1 MSAAMGLSTASVVQ
15 RFDVFLSHNS
25 RDRAVVERIA
35 QRLKQ
40 AGVEPWLDKWSLTP
54 GGEWQREL
62 GHGLDA
68 SLACAVF
75 VGPHDLGAWELQE
88 LAVVL
93 DRAARQRSF
102 RLFPVLLPGVAE
114 PFDPNHLPHFL
125 RARTWVDFRRGGDDE
140 RALQDLI
147 HAVKGVPF
155 GPDVP
160 VAFDDGAVPY
170 RGLRAFREEDA
181 PFFFGRDREIQ
192 RLVEKLKSTRF
203 VAVLGTSGSGKSSL
217 VRAGLVC
224 KLRAGAL
231 GDDEHWDFCVLR
243 PGAAPLTALAAQLAK
258 RMPGQPMRPTLDAL
272 AQDAR
277 TLHLSVELTL
287 ADGGAGDR
295 VVVIVDQLEEV
306 FTLCRDETER
316 RQFLSTLVDATSAP
330 GGRTV
335 VIVTLRTDFYA
346 HCATYP
352 EFAQLVASQQ
362 MLVGPIDA
370 EGLLQAIEEPAHH
383 VGLELEQG
391 LSETILTDVGAEPGA
406 LPLLEHALLELWE
419 RRRGSMLTLEGYTQ
433 AGGVNRAL
441 GQRAEEIHN
450 QLSRDQQQ
458 IARRVLLR
466 LTQPGQGTDDTRRR
480 APRSELL
487 PAEGDDDV
495 ERVLRR
501 LVDARLLTSGRDETG
516 KEVVDVSHEALIRG
530 WPRLREWIDAD
541 RAGLLTHRRLTDAA
555 HDWDALNREPAALYR
570 GARLAAAREWAV
582 DHDEDLSR
590 LESDFLAAS
599 HANEDSEAVA
609 IWRRTR
615 RVRGL
620 ATGLAALT
628 VIVGL
633 TLVLLTV
640 AVTSQRDSARTAF
653 RSQEALAVGSELENA
668 VITIEN
674 GLRGYAASGEKR
686 LLLPVEDAIR
696 RYPGQQRA
704 LARLVSAEGAQLERV
719 QRVSGMIDDY
729 VGLWARSIIALS
741 ARHLARARS
750 QLVTN
755 DTSARPGET
764 APSRLDPIRAEF
776 ARLSKRERAV
786 IAANQEAANA
796 RSARAIRFGSG
807 GLVLVLVV
815 VVGLVMYLRP
825 RDPPSGWASA
835 RHHRP

>member
-1 MSAAMGLSTASVVQ
+1 MSAAMALSIGSVVQ

-25 RDRAVVERIA
+25 RDRAVVGRIA

-40 AGVEPWLDKWSLTP
+40 AGLEPWLDKWSLTP

-62 GHGLDA
+62 GQGLDA
-68 SLACAVF
+68 SSTCAVF
-75 VGPHDLGAWELQE
+75 VGPYDLGAWELQE

-102 RLFPVLLPGVAE
+102 RLFPVLLPGVGE
-114 PFDPNHLPHFL
+114 PFDPNRLPHFL
-125 RARTWVDFRRGGDDE
+125 RARTWVDFRRGCDDE

-147 HAVKGVPF
+147 NAVKGVPF

-160 VAFDDGAVPY
+160 VTFDDGAVPY
-170 RGLRAFREEDA
+170 RGLRVFREEDA
-181 PFFFGRDREIQ
+181 AFFFGRDREIQ
-192 RLVEKLKSTRF
+192 RLVERLKSSRF
-203 VAVLGTSGSGKSSL
+203 VAVLGASGSGKSSL
-217 VRAGLVC
+217 VRAGLVS

-231 GDDEHWDFCVLR
+231 ADHEHWEVCVLR

-287 ADGGAGDR
+287 ADGGPGDR

-306 FTLCRDETER
+306 FTLCGDEAER

-352 EFAQLVASQQ
+352 EFAQLIGSQQ
-362 MLVGPIDA
+362 MLVGPMDA
-370 EGLLQAIEEPAHH
+370 DGLLQAIEEPAHH
-383 VGLELEQG
+383 VSLELEQG

-419 RRRGSMLTLEGYTQ
+419 RRRGNMLTLEGYTQ
-433 AGGVNRAL
+433 AGGVHRAL
-441 GQRAEEIHN
+441 GQRAEEIYN
-450 QLSRDQQQ
+450 QLSADQQQ

-466 LTQPGQGTDDTRRR
+466 LTQPGEGTEDTRRR
-480 APRSELL
+480 APRQELV
-487 PAEGDDDV
+487 PAEGDDNV
-495 ERVLRR
+495 EQVLGR
-501 LVDARLLTSGRDETG
+501 LVDAQLLTTGRDETG

-555 HDWDALNREPAALYR
+555 RHWDTLDREPAALYR
-570 GARLAAAREWAV
+570 GALLAAAREWAV

-590 LESDFLAAS
+590 LERDFLIAS
-599 HANEDSEAVA
+599 HASENSEAVA
-609 IWRRTR
+609 VWRRTR

-628 VIVGL
+628 VIVGFA
-633 TLVLLTV
+633 LVLLIV
-640 AVTSQRDSARTAF
+640 AVTSQRDSALSAF
-653 RSQEALAVGSELENA
+653 QSQEALAVGSQLENA
-668 VITIEN
+668 IITIEN
-674 GLRGYAASGEKR
+674 GLRGYVASGERR
-686 LLLPVEDAIR
+686 LLLPVEDAMR
-696 RYPGQQRA
+696 RYPEQQRA
-704 LARLVSAEGAQLERV
+704 LVRLVSTEGGQSDRV
-719 QRVSGMIDDY
+719 RRIGGMVDDY
-729 VGLWARSIIALS
+729 VGLWARSIIS
-741 ARHLARARS
+741 LAAQDLPRARS
-750 QLVTN
+750 QFLTN
-755 DTSARPGET
+755 DMSTKPEET
-764 APSRLDPIRAEF
+764 LNSC
-776 ARLSKRERAV
+776 
-786 IAANQEAANA
+786 A
-796 RSARAIRFGSG
+796 RSWFSPHIG
-807 GLVLVLVV
+807 
-815 VVGLVMYLRP
+815 
-825 RDPPSGWASA
+825 
-835 RHHRP
+835 